1 MPVGS
6 THFSPFQDR
15 TDELKDNRGFQ
26 VVQMERETFYSPPE
40 QQVTTASG
48 ISYIYPKK
56 KKSMFVCCPRIH
68 FPFAVLF
75 PPPQVSFLPLESSC
89 KLFIFSTQASFSTN
103 TSKFR

>member
-56 KKSMFVCCPRIH
+56 NQCLSVAPEFIFRLWS
-68 FPFAVLF
+68 FF
-75 PPPQVSFLPLESSC
+75 PPLKYHSFP
-89 KLFIFSTQASFSTN
+89 
-103 TSKFR
+103 